1 MTKSHPNGTK
11 LWHNRYTYI
20 GNALFTPMI
29 MVGIPLMECQGP
41 KKKSKPQRL
50 QLPDQQPETHS
61 SNAYHLT
68 SGGKTMPVKIG
79 SPSPTF

>member
-20 GNALFTPMI
+20 GNAI
-29 MVGIPLMECQGP
+29 YADDHGRNSLMECQGP